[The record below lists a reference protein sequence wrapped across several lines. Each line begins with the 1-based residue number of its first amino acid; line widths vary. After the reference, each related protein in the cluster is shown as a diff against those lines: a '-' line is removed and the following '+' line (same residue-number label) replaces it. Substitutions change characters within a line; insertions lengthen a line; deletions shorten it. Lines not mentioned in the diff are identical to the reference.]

1 MGFSVSGATAVIFIG
16 LLVSVS
22 TLYPA
27 IDQHSERRSEA
38 IGERDERALTMRN
51 TAIDLTSATVADPD
65 TGDDTK
71 TLTVAVD
78 NDGASTLAVSKTDL
92 LVDGTYQIPD
102 VATVDG
108 TAATDVWTS
117 GETLELTLTIDES
130 ASPTQVKV
138 VTDHGIAATA
148 EVV

>member
-51 TAIDLTSATVADPD
+51 TAIDLTRATVNNENPGN
-65 TGDDTK
+65 GDK
-71 TLTVAVD
+71 TLLVKVD

-92 LVDGTYQIPD
+92 LVDGVYMSPS
-102 VATVDG
+102 TVIDG
-108 TAATDVWTS
+108 DQDTDVWTS